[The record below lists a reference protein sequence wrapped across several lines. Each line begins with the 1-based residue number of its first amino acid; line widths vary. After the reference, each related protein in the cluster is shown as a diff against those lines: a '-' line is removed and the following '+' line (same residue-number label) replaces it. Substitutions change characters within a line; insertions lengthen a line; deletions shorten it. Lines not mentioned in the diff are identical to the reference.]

1 MLINHFK
8 EENRERCVV
17 ESFQV
22 CLRWSFTV
30 PVLRRNTHFLLKN
43 NDTLLIKTTY
53 SGTAS
58 IFQFTMKRCVDDIF
72 KTTVN
77 LLSST
82 QIYTES
88 EYSIDRP
95 S

>member
-1 MLINHFK
+1 MCCRILPSLSPVAHHCSSPEKKHTFLVK
-8 EENRERCVV
+8 E
-17 ESFQV
+17 
-22 CLRWSFTV
+22 
-30 PVLRRNTHFLLKN
+30 H
-43 NDTLLIKTTY
+43 DTLLIKTTY
-53 SGTAS
+53 LGTAS